1 MAGNGRIPIPLSQR
15 LRRARYQVAPLLAFA
30 LAVAGT
36 IYLWGRQ
43 AGMPNATGSVEAVR
57 HDVASHMDGRLVRDD
72 SLQFHLYDHVRA
84 GDLLG
89 RLDDRP
95 LRASL
100 AALKADLEQFR
111 RQIAATEAELRLN
124 ADERA
129 GDREMD
135 GRRLAIEIEQMSF
148 DLLDRRVDLEADRI
162 ELLRR
167 NEQVE
172 LSRRLRAQSAT
183 TELDHAQVVGE
194 RDVVAERVK
203 QREQAIAEATKQLDA
218 TRTRMAKLPAAAQ
231 ADVEAFVGPMR
242 EAITAQQHRIREIET
257 QIDALRIEAPAS
269 GVIVAI
275 HRRPGQAVRAG
286 DPIITIAE
294 EHSTRIVAY
303 LRTDQRLEPHVDMP
317 VGVKRRTDPGRV
329 HESRVEMIGPQVE
342 LIPPDQLRNPT
353 VPEWG
358 LPVSIALPADVEL
371 RPGEVVDLVFKR

>member
-15 LRRARYQVAPLLAFA
+15 LRRAQHRLVPVLAFV
-30 LAVAGT
+30 LAVVGT

-43 AGMPNATGSVEAVR
+43 TGMPNATGAVEAVR

-72 SLQFHLYDHVRA
+72 SLHFHLYDHVRA

-89 RLDDRP
+89 RLDDKP
-95 LRASL
+95 LQASL

-111 RQIAATEAELRLN
+111 RQIAATEAELRLD
-124 ADERA
+124 AAERA
-129 GDREMD
+129 GDRDVD
-135 GRRLAIEIEQMSF
+135 GRRLAIDIQRMSF
-148 DLLDRRVDLEADRI
+148 DLLDRQVDLEADRI
-162 ELLRR
+162 DLLRR

-172 LSRRLRAQSAT
+172 LSRRLLEQNAT
-183 TELDHAQVVGE
+183 TELAHAEVVGD

-203 QREQAIAEATKQLDA
+203 QREQAIEQARQQLEV
-218 TRTRMAKLPAAAQ
+218 TRARMAKLPAAAQ
-231 ADVEAFVGPMR
+231 ADVEAFVGPLR

-294 EHSTRIVAY
+294 EHSTRIIAY
-303 LRTDQRLEPHVDMP
+303 VRTDQRFEPHVDMP
-317 VGVKRRTDPGRV
+317 VSVKRRTDPGRA

-358 LPVSIALPADVEL
+358 LPVTIALPTDVEL
-371 RPGEVVDLVFKR
+371 RPGEVVDLIFEP